1 MLLAYLAAISPLS
14 NGALVAVAR
23 KPESLARSRGSSAIS
38 LVYKTV
44 AGRGRSVLAQQALA
58 AGSSLVE
65 CTPIAKV
72 VKTAPVDVNW
82 CQHCLGVAPRGMRY
96 CSAACADDSAG
107 LRFLERVDLSSLE
120 ALHREQQ
127 RKFPLLVAQLLSQ
140 LLTGIQRTGAAPA
153 AWEHA
158 MALCHANL
166 EPEAMPQVEAEHA
179 QLRDAFAAARV
190 ASASTLELLLP
201 LARYAQL
208 LGRRSNA
215 FELRMSHGLLV
226 SCLLP
231 CEASFFNH
239 SCDPNALI
247 SVGETHAV
255 SFVAA
260 REIAAGEE
268 VCISYVATDLP
279 HAERQHIFRH
289 KYGFECACPVC
300 RAGADAA

>member
-1 MLLAYLAAISPLS
+1 
-14 NGALVAVAR
+14 
-23 KPESLARSRGSSAIS
+23 
-38 LVYKTV
+38 
-44 AGRGRSVLAQQALA
+44 
-58 AGSSLVE
+58 
-65 CTPIAKV
+65 
-72 VKTAPVDVNW
+72 
-82 CQHCLGVAPRGMRY
+82 
-96 CSAACADDSAG
+96 
-107 LRFLERVDLSSLE
+107 
-120 ALHREQQ
+120 
-127 RKFPLLVAQLLSQ
+127 
-140 LLTGIQRTGAAPA
+140 
-153 AWEHA
+153 
-158 MALCHANL
+158 MALCFTDL
-166 EPEAMPQVEAEHA
+166 PEEAAPVLAEEYA
-179 QLRDAFAAARV
+179 ALTSAFVDAGVTTR
-190 ASASTLELLLP
+190 ASLDLLLP
-201 LARYAQL
+201 LATYERLLGAAQL
-208 LGRRSNA
+208 NA

>member
-1 MLLAYLAAISPLS
+1 MAAIFPLS
-14 NGALVAVAR
+14 NF
-23 KPESLARSRGSSAIS
+23 ARSWRWRRGERTASVGSSAIS

-72 VKTAPVDVNW
+72 VKTAPVDVNS

-179 QLRDAFAAARV
+179 QLRDAFAAAGI
-190 ASASTLELLLP
+190 ASAGTLELLLP

-208 LGRRSNA
+208 LGAAQLNA

>member
-1 MLLAYLAAISPLS
+1 MTADLTEFISP
-14 NGALVAVAR
+14 
-23 KPESLARSRGSSAIS
+23 ESTMA
-38 LVYKTV
+38 
-44 AGRGRSVLAQQALA
+44 
-58 AGSSLVE
+58 
-65 CTPIAKV
+65 
-72 VKTAPVDVNW
+72 
-82 CQHCLGVAPRGMRY
+82 
-96 CSAACADDSAG
+96 
-107 LRFLERVDLSSLE
+107 ER
-120 ALHREQQ
+120 
-127 RKFPLLVAQLLSQ
+127 
-140 LLTGIQRTGAAPA
+140 
-153 AWEHA
+153 
-158 MALCHANL
+158 
-166 EPEAMPQVEAEHA
+166 
-179 QLRDAFAAARV
+179 RV
-190 ASASTLELLLP
+190 ASQKCLTGQPVDIPGGSVLRTVLGA
-201 LARYAQL
+201 AQL
-208 LGRRSNA
+208 NA